1 MLVHMLLEMFAGI
14 LYGCYSS
21 LFFCKPA
28 DDACTDTRISDC
40 LLSIMLLGVCFVL
53 RYTQQVM
60 FLNNQPSTSHALNGA
75 GVAQERRTVPVEDVE
90 KASRAKLYCG
100 EIRRAM
106 SCPRLQRQSLYDR
119 LGDVDCFAI
128 VRWQIYMC
136 TTPYAE
142 RA

>member
-1 MLVHMLLEMFAGI
+1 MPPFDHGVGSVFRITITHRRSCF
-14 LYGCYSS
+14 S
-21 LFFCKPA
+21 
-28 DDACTDTRISDC
+28 TTRDWWI
-40 LLSIMLLGVCFVL
+40 
-53 RYTQQVM
+53 
-60 FLNNQPSTSHALNGA
+60 QPSTSHALNGA

-142 RA
+142 HESHALASTDCPVCMYPYKRCDTIHSELSTS